1 MRNNMFFDKYILN
14 NYNFILKKKFMTKK
28 HLFNFNFIFFIYNI
42 IIII

>member
-28 HLFNFNFIFFIYNI
+28 QLFNLILFLILLLLKK
-42 IIII
+42 